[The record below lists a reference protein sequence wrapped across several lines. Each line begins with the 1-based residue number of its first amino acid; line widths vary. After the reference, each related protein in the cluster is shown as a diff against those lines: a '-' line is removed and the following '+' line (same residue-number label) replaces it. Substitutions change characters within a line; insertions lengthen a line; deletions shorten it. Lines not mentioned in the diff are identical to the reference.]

1 MGVVEVITWL
11 LREEHQLPWVIY
23 VCISPSGVQNLSAIE
38 FPKIFFCLKIFFKVN
53 GKATV

>member
-23 VCISPSGVQNLSAIE
+23 ICSTGTSRESNLYLHLSIRYA
-38 FPKIFFCLKIFFKVN
+38 KLDCN
-53 GKATV
+53 

>member
-23 VCISPSGVQNLSAIE
+23 ICISPSGVQNLTAIE
-38 FPKIFFCLKIFFKVN
+38 FIYLIELNSNLIVKKRDAN
-53 GKATV
+53 